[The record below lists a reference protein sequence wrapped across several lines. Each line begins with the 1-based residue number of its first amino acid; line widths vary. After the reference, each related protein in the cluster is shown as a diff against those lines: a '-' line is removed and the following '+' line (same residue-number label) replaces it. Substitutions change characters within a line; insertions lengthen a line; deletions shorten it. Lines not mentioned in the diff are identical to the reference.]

1 MNCLLEG
8 DIDPEIVQ
16 GLSVMLEEHNILVK
30 TFRMARD
37 RYKEHPEREFRL
49 RLLSNRTT
57 DGRQYNLPTTSEV
70 AGLIVGDVMEENF
83 QRDIIVEHR
92 KNGLQ
97 RIYDLHPSFMSMTYP
112 LIPHMVKMDI
122 ELE

>member
-1 MNCLLEG
+1 MLEG

-16 GLSVMLEEHNILVK
+16 GLSVMLEKHNILVK

-57 DGRQYNLPTTSEV
+57 DGR
-70 AGLIVGDVMEENF
+70 
-83 QRDIIVEHR
+83 
-92 KNGLQ
+92 
-97 RIYDLHPSFMSMTYP
+97 
-112 LIPHMVKMDI
+112 
-122 ELE
+122 

>member
-1 MNCLLEG
+1 MWSELSSYTILLHEIGKKNPVCSAIYIYDTENEINNRMNCLLEG

-37 RYKEHPEREFRL
+37 RYKEHHECEFRL

-57 DGRQYNLPTTSEV
+57 DG
-70 AGLIVGDVMEENF
+70 
-83 QRDIIVEHR
+83 
-92 KNGLQ
+92 
-97 RIYDLHPSFMSMTYP
+97 
-112 LIPHMVKMDI
+112 
-122 ELE
+122 

>member
-30 TFRMARD
+30 TFRIARD
-37 RYKEHPEREFRL
+37 RYKEHPEHEFRL

-70 AGLIVGDVMEENF
+70 AGLIVGDLTEENF
-83 QRDIIVEHR
+83 
-92 KNGLQ
+92 
-97 RIYDLHPSFMSMTYP
+97 
-112 LIPHMVKMDI
+112 
-122 ELE
+122 

>member
-37 RYKEHPEREFRL
+37 RYKEHPECEFYL
-49 RLLSNRTT
+49 RLLSNRNT

-70 AGLIVGDVMEENF
+70 AGLIVGDLTEENF

-92 KNGLQ
+92 KNGIQ
-97 RIYDLHPSFMSMTYP
+97 RISDLHPSFMSMTYP